1 VWSPCLKCEIE
12 EIEKVQ
18 RRFTKRLKGLKN
30 VPYSDRLR
38 RLGLPSLELRRLHL
52 DLIFCYK
59 LVFGLVSVSFSH
71 FFEFSHVQKTRSHAY
86 KLYKPRFNCS
96 VRSRF
101 FAETVVNV
109 WNDLPSTVNFVSL
122 ASFKRTI
129 RHIDFSQ
136 YMRCY

>member
-1 VWSPCLKCEIE
+1 VWSPCLKCEVK

-18 RRFTKRLKGLKN
+18 RRFTKRLKGLQN
-30 VPYSDRLR
+30 VSQSDRLC

-52 DLIFCYK
+52 DFIFCYK
-59 LVFGLVSVSFSH
+59 LVFNLVSVNFSR
-71 FFEFSHVQKTRSHAY
+71 FFVFSHVQKTRGHVY
-86 KLYKPRFNCS
+86 KLYKPRSNCS
-96 VRSRF
+96 VSSRF
-101 FAETVVNV
+101 FAERVVNV

-129 RHIDFSQ
+129 RDVDFSE